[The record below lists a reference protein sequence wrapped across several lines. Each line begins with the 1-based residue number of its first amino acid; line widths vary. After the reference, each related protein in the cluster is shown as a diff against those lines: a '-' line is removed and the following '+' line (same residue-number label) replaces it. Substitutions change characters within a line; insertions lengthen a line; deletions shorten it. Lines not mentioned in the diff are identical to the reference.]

1 MKSCLICDDHAMM
14 RDALVGAV
22 QQAFPD
28 ALLAEAHDFPS
39 AWIAARAR
47 PELIMCDL
55 VMPGADPE
63 SGIAGVQAAAPRTP
77 ILVITGNDD
86 DALLLRLM
94 QAGVAGCLPKS
105 ARSAAIGSAIK
116 MILAGGR
123 FVPFGQTASP
133 RRASE
138 AGSKGALLH
147 LTPRQTDII
156 RAIALGQTNKEIAK
170 AFDLSPATVKAH
182 ATAAFLALGVA
193 TRTEA
198 ALKAREAG
206 LI

>member
-22 QQAFPD
+22 QQAFPE
-28 ALLAEAHDFPS
+28 ALLTEAHDFPS
-39 AWIAARAR
+39 AWAAARAR
-47 PELIMCDL
+47 PDLILCDL

-63 SGIAGVQAAAPRTP
+63 AGIARVQASAPGTP
-77 ILVITGNDD
+77 ILVVTGNDD
-86 DALLLRLM
+86 QALLLRLL
-94 QAGVAGCLPKS
+94 QTGVAGFLPKS
-105 ARSAAIGSAIK
+105 ARSRVIASAIT

-123 FVPFGQTASP
+123 FPPMGQAAFHSEAP
-133 RRASE
+133 ERAGRAS
-138 AGSKGALLH
+138 AMR
-147 LTPRQTDII
+147 LTPRQTDVM
-156 RAIALGQTNKEIAK
+156 RAMALGQTNKEIAK

-182 ATAAFLALGVA
+182 ATAAFLALGVT

-198 ALKAREAG
+198 AFKAREAG

>member
-22 QQAFPD
+22 QQAFPE
-28 ALLAEAHDFPS
+28 ARLAEAHDFPS
-39 AWIAARAR
+39 AWTAARAR
-47 PELIMCDL
+47 PDLILCDL

-63 SGIAGVQAAAPRTP
+63 AGIAGVQASAPGTP
-77 ILVITGNDD
+77 ILVVTGNDD

-94 QAGVAGCLPKS
+94 QAGVAGFLPKS
-105 ARSAAIGSAIK
+105 ARSRVIASAIT

-123 FVPFGQTASP
+123 FLPMGPGGGDAESS
-133 RRASE
+133 RRA
-138 AGSKGALLH
+138 GSAPGLR
-147 LTPRQTDII
+147 LTPRQTDVM
-156 RAIALGQTNKEIAK
+156 RAMALGQTNKEIAK

-182 ATAAFLALGVA
+182 ATAAFLALGVT

-198 ALKAREAG
+198 AFKAREAG

>member
-14 RDALVGAV
+14 RDALAGAV
-22 QQAFPD
+22 QQAFPE
-28 ALLAEAHDFPS
+28 ANLTEAHDFPS

-47 PELIMCDL
+47 PDLIVCDL

-63 SGIAGVQAAAPRTP
+63 AGIAGVLAAAPGTP
-77 ILVITGNDD
+77 ILVVTGNDD

-94 QAGVAGCLPKS
+94 QAGVAGFLPKS
-105 ARSAAIGSAIK
+105 ARSRVIASAIT

-123 FVPFGQTASP
+123 FLPMG
-133 RRASE
+133 RRDPPE
-138 AGSKGALLH
+138 APSKRADVAPMR
-147 LTPRQTDII
+147 LTPRQTDIM
-156 RAIALGQTNKEIAK
+156 RAMALGQTNKEIAK

-182 ATAAFLALGVA
+182 ATAAFLALGVT

-198 ALKAREAG
+198 AFKAREAG